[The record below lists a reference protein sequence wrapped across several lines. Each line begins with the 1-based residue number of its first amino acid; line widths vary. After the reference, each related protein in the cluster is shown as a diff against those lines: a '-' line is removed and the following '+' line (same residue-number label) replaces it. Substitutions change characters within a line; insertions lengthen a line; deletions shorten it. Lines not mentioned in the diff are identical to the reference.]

1 MKYTIRTSII
11 LRQNTISVDNF
22 SSINKSMEKISLEKI
37 LKTIKAIRVSE
48 SISQSEMAKRLGMST
63 SFYGMLER
71 GNRTLS
77 VEMLIK
83 TAEAFDCDLSDLIMI
98 AETEE

>member
-1 MKYTIRTSII
+1 M
-11 LRQNTISVDNF
+11 
-22 SSINKSMEKISLEKI
+22 EKI

>member
-1 MKYTIRTSII
+1 
-11 LRQNTISVDNF
+11 
-22 SSINKSMEKISLEKI
+22 MEKIV
-37 LKTIKAIRVSE
+37 KTIKTIRVAE

>member
-1 MKYTIRTSII
+1 
-11 LRQNTISVDNF
+11 
-22 SSINKSMEKISLEKI
+22 MEKICLEKI

-98 AETEE
+98 AEAEE

>member
-1 MKYTIRTSII
+1 
-11 LRQNTISVDNF
+11 
-22 SSINKSMEKISLEKI
+22 MEKICLEKI

-71 GNRTLS
+71 RNRTLS

-83 TAEAFDCDLSDLIMI
+83 TAEAFDCDLADLIMI
-98 AETEE
+98 AETEEYQL

>member
-1 MKYTIRTSII
+1 
-11 LRQNTISVDNF
+11 
-22 SSINKSMEKISLEKI
+22 MEKISLEKI

-83 TAEAFDCDLSDLIMI
+83 TAEAFDCVLSDLIMI
-98 AETEE
+98 TETEE

>member
-1 MKYTIRTSII
+1 
-11 LRQNTISVDNF
+11 
-22 SSINKSMEKISLEKI
+22 MEKICLEKI

-48 SISQSEMAKRLGMST
+48 SISQSEMAKRLGMFT

>member
-1 MKYTIRTSII
+1 
-11 LRQNTISVDNF
+11 
-22 SSINKSMEKISLEKI
+22 MEKISLEKI

>member
-1 MKYTIRTSII
+1 
-11 LRQNTISVDNF
+11 
-22 SSINKSMEKISLEKI
+22 MEKICLEKI

-83 TAEAFDCDLSDLIMI
+83 TAKAFDCDLSDLIMI

>member
-1 MKYTIRTSII
+1 
-11 LRQNTISVDNF
+11 
-22 SSINKSMEKISLEKI
+22 MEKICLEKI

-77 VEMLIK
+77 VEVLIK

>member
-1 MKYTIRTSII
+1 
-11 LRQNTISVDNF
+11 
-22 SSINKSMEKISLEKI
+22 MEKICLEKI

-83 TAEAFDCDLSDLIMI
+83 TAEAFDCDLADLIMI
-98 AETEE
+98 AETEEYQL

>member
-1 MKYTIRTSII
+1 
-11 LRQNTISVDNF
+11 
-22 SSINKSMEKISLEKI
+22 MEKICLEKI

-63 SFYGMLER
+63 SFYGMLES

-83 TAEAFDCDLSDLIMI
+83 TAEAFDCDLADLIMI
-98 AETEE
+98 AETEEYQL

>member
-1 MKYTIRTSII
+1 
-11 LRQNTISVDNF
+11 
-22 SSINKSMEKISLEKI
+22 MEKICLEKI
-37 LKTIKAIRVSE
+37 LKTIKVIRVSE

>member
-1 MKYTIRTSII
+1 
-11 LRQNTISVDNF
+11 
-22 SSINKSMEKISLEKI
+22 MEKICLEKI

-71 GNRTLS
+71 GNRTMS

>member
-1 MKYTIRTSII
+1 
-11 LRQNTISVDNF
+11 
-22 SSINKSMEKISLEKI
+22 MEKICLEKI
-37 LKTIKAIRVSE
+37 LKTIEAIRVSE

>member
-1 MKYTIRTSII
+1 
-11 LRQNTISVDNF
+11 
-22 SSINKSMEKISLEKI
+22 MEKICLEKI

-83 TAEAFDCDLSDLIMI
+83 TAEAFDCDLSDLIII

>member
-1 MKYTIRTSII
+1 
-11 LRQNTISVDNF
+11 
-22 SSINKSMEKISLEKI
+22 MEKISLEKI

-98 AETEE
+98 TETEE

>member
-1 MKYTIRTSII
+1 
-11 LRQNTISVDNF
+11 
-22 SSINKSMEKISLEKI
+22 MEKTCLEKI

>member
-1 MKYTIRTSII
+1 
-11 LRQNTISVDNF
+11 
-22 SSINKSMEKISLEKI
+22 MEKICLEKI

-63 SFYGMLER
+63 SFYGRLER

>member
-1 MKYTIRTSII
+1 
-11 LRQNTISVDNF
+11 
-22 SSINKSMEKISLEKI
+22 MEKSCLEKI

>member
-1 MKYTIRTSII
+1 M
-11 LRQNTISVDNF
+11 
-22 SSINKSMEKISLEKI
+22 EKI

-48 SISQSEMAKRLGMST
+48 CISQSEMAKRLGMST

>member
-1 MKYTIRTSII
+1 
-11 LRQNTISVDNF
+11 
-22 SSINKSMEKISLEKI
+22 MEKICLEKI

-98 AETEE
+98 TETEE

>member
-1 MKYTIRTSII
+1 
-11 LRQNTISVDNF
+11 
-22 SSINKSMEKISLEKI
+22 MEKICLEKI
-37 LKTIKAIRVSE
+37 LKTIKAIRESE

>member
-1 MKYTIRTSII
+1 
-11 LRQNTISVDNF
+11 
-22 SSINKSMEKISLEKI
+22 MEKICLEKI

-98 AETEE
+98 VETEE

>member
-1 MKYTIRTSII
+1 
-11 LRQNTISVDNF
+11 
-22 SSINKSMEKISLEKI
+22 MEKISLEKI

-71 GNRTLS
+71 GNRTFS

>member
-1 MKYTIRTSII
+1 M
-11 LRQNTISVDNF
+11 
-22 SSINKSMEKISLEKI
+22 EKI

-98 AETEE
+98 AEAEE

>member
-1 MKYTIRTSII
+1 
-11 LRQNTISVDNF
+11 
-22 SSINKSMEKISLEKI
+22 MEKICLEKI

-77 VEMLIK
+77 VEMLLK
-83 TAEAFDCDLSDLIMI
+83 TAEAFDCDLSDLIII

>member
-1 MKYTIRTSII
+1 
-11 LRQNTISVDNF
+11 
-22 SSINKSMEKISLEKI
+22 MEKICLEKI

>member
-1 MKYTIRTSII
+1 
-11 LRQNTISVDNF
+11 
-22 SSINKSMEKISLEKI
+22 MEKICLKKI

>member
-1 MKYTIRTSII
+1 
-11 LRQNTISVDNF
+11 
-22 SSINKSMEKISLEKI
+22 MEKICLEKI
-37 LKTIKAIRVSE
+37 LKTIKTIRVSE

-98 AETEE
+98 VETEE

>member
-1 MKYTIRTSII
+1 
-11 LRQNTISVDNF
+11 
-22 SSINKSMEKISLEKI
+22 MEKICLEKI

-48 SISQSEMAKRLGMST
+48 SISQSDMAKRLGMST

>member
-1 MKYTIRTSII
+1 
-11 LRQNTISVDNF
+11 
-22 SSINKSMEKISLEKI
+22 MEKICLEKI

-83 TAEAFDCDLSDLIMI
+83 TAEAFNCDLSDLIMI

>member
-1 MKYTIRTSII
+1 
-11 LRQNTISVDNF
+11 
-22 SSINKSMEKISLEKI
+22 MEKICLEKI
-37 LKTIKAIRVSE
+37 LKTIKTIRVSE
-48 SISQSEMAKRLGMST
+48 SISQAEMAKRLGMST

-98 AETEE
+98 VETEE

>member
-1 MKYTIRTSII
+1 
-11 LRQNTISVDNF
+11 
-22 SSINKSMEKISLEKI
+22 MEKICLEKI

-48 SISQSEMAKRLGMST
+48 SISQAEMAKRLGMST

>member
-1 MKYTIRTSII
+1 
-11 LRQNTISVDNF
+11 
-22 SSINKSMEKISLEKI
+22 MEKICLEKI

-63 SFYGMLER
+63 FFYGMLER

>member
-1 MKYTIRTSII
+1 
-11 LRQNTISVDNF
+11 
-22 SSINKSMEKISLEKI
+22 MEKICLEKI

-83 TAEAFDCDLSDLIMI
+83 TAEVFDCDLSDLIMI